1 MSDSRASDI
10 DAQVRAA
17 MQRLQAEQPE
27 GNAAHDAWATVGV
40 PEWQAAIIRLAR
52 PCLLWVLGVGLMGV
66 GTAFVGIVEALLPGK
81 GIAMAAAMAALLKA
95 YPDPLYWLVA
105 FLFGG
110 QALASII
117 TAWRK

>member
-1 MSDSRASDI
+1 MSDLD
-10 DAQVRAA
+10 DQVRAA
-17 MQRLQAEQPE
+17 MEQMRAEMAESPE
-27 GNAAHDAWATVGV
+27 GNAAHDAWDTDGV

-52 PCLLWVLGVGLMGV
+52 PCLLWSLGVGVMAI
-66 GTAFVGIVEALLPGK
+66 GTAIVGLVEALMPGK
-81 GIAMAAAMAALLKA
+81 GIDMAKAMATLLRA
-95 YPDPLYWLVA
+95 YPEPLYWLIA

>member
-1 MSDSRASDI
+1 MNDFDG
-10 DAQVRAA
+10 QVRAA
-17 MQRLQAEQPE
+17 MARIQAETPE
-27 GNAAHDAWATVGV
+27 GNAAHDAWDTVGV
-40 PEWQAAIIRLAR
+40 PQWQAAIIRLAR
-52 PCLLWVLGVGLMGV
+52 PCLLWALGVCLMGV
-66 GTAFVGIVEALLPGK
+66 GTAIVGLVEIIAPGK
-81 GIAMAAAMAALLKA
+81 GSEMAKAMATLLRA

>member
-1 MSDSRASDI
+1 MSEI
-10 DAQVRAA
+10 DALVRDA

-27 GNAAHDAWATVGV
+27 GNAAHDAWDTANV

-52 PCLLWVLGVGLMGV
+52 PCLLWVLGVGLMGC
-66 GTAFVGIVEALLPGK
+66 GTAIVGAIEAVWPGK
-81 GIAMAAAMAALLKA
+81 GLDMAGAMAALLRA

>member
-1 MSDSRASDI
+1 MTDL
-10 DAQVRAA
+10 DAQVREA
-17 MQRLQAEQPE
+17 MARVQAEQPE
-27 GNAAHDAWATVGV
+27 GNSAHDVWDTVGV

-52 PCLLWVLGVGLMGV
+52 PCLLWVLGVCLMGV
-66 GTAFVGIVEALLPGK
+66 GTAFVGLVEVIAPGK
-81 GIAMAAAMAALLKA
+81 GVGMAKAMALLLRA
-95 YPDPLYWLVA
+95 YPEPLYWLVA